1 MRKIILSCILIIL
14 LIITFIALRFGFFGV
29 VHSYRDI
36 KEESKLAE
44 SKLNE
49 LTSLKATTFATTEKN
64 LKKVVSNH
72 SDIKKQY
79 DLISSTKTDE
89 QKQQLLTSGDY
100 DLSYIWVTFGNYATE
115 NQCDLNIEV
124 SQISENNENE
134 NYVVCDLKFTTVSS
148 YDGAIEFINRVTQDN
163 ELGFVPENLK
173 MHSEYKTVKTVA
185 EDGNSVVTSKRLML
199 VTEFYKSNIPISKAS
214 LLKVEN
220 AEETNEE
227 KEIINENNN

>member
-29 VHSYRDI
+29 VHSYREI
-36 KEESKLAE
+36 KEESKIAE

-49 LTSLKATTFATTEKN
+49 LTALKATTFATTEKN

-72 SDIKKQY
+72 TDIKKQY
-79 DLISSTKTDE
+79 DLIAGTKTDE
-89 QKQQLLTSGDY
+89 QKQKLLTSGDY

-124 SQISENNENE
+124 SQVSEDNENE

-148 YDGAIEFINRVTQDN
+148 YDGAIEFINRITQDN

-173 MHSEYKTVKTVA
+173 MHSEYRTVKTVA

>member
-14 LIITFIALRFGFFGV
+14 LVITFIALRFGFFGV
-29 VHSYRDI
+29 VHSYKDI
-36 KEESKLAE
+36 KEENRLAE

-49 LTSLKATTFATTEKN
+49 LTALKATNFATTEKN
-64 LKKVVSNH
+64 LKKIVSNH

-79 DLISSTKTDE
+79 DLIASTKTDE
-89 QKQQLLTSGDY
+89 QKQKLLTSGDY

-124 SQISENNENE
+124 SQISEDNENE
-134 NYVVCDLKFTTVSS
+134 NYVVCDLKFTIVSS
-148 YDGAIEFINRVTQDN
+148 YDGAIEFVNRITQDN

-220 AEETNEE
+220 GEKTNEE
-227 KEIINENNN
+227 GEIINENNN